1 MVDRHWCCS
10 VYFVVQDLQFFT
22 CRVKFSLSSTNS
34 AIALA
39 DGQEAKTHGLGHV
52 VVRLG
57 TRDFQMP
64 VIVAEVEDE
73 GILGMDFLSQVDSH
87 IDIVKNQVSIN
98 GEVFDCSDFK
108 NQPLSSRC
116 MVRRSTIIEPNTEVI
131 VPVTV
136 HKRSSN
142 LNPNVS
148 QLGIRL
154 LEPCLTSHLQ
164 QKGLYV
170 ARTLVDVKEDRVV
183 PLRVCNVSDE
193 VFNLAAETVVA
204 LAKPVI
210 EVTSLELYEESQESV
225 VGQARAINQQVSHET
240 MERTLPESLQ
250 DLLKRSAEHL
260 TDSETERLQ
269 ELLHNYQQVFSL
281 SDGDLGTTHMVQH
294 RIETG
299 KVPPIRQQPRRTS
312 PWKHDEI
319 ERQVTDLLQ
328 QGKVKES
335 SSPWSSPV
343 VLVTKKDGSQ
353 RL

>member
-1 MVDRHWCCS
+1 
-10 VYFVVQDLQFFT
+10 
-22 CRVKFSLSSTNS
+22 
-34 AIALA
+34 
-39 DGQEAKTHGLGHV
+39 
-52 VVRLG
+52 
-57 TRDFQMP
+57 
-64 VIVAEVEDE
+64 
-73 GILGMDFLSQVDSH
+73 
-87 IDIVKNQVSIN
+87 
-98 GEVFDCSDFK
+98 
-108 NQPLSSRC
+108 
-116 MVRRSTIIEPNTEVI
+116 MVRRSTIIIIKPNTEVT

-142 LNPNVS
+142 LNPKVS
-148 QLGIRL
+148 QLGIWL

-183 PLRVCNVSDE
+183 PLRVFNVSE

-225 VGQARAINQQVSHET
+225 VGQARAINQQVPHET

-250 DLLKRSAEHL
+250 DLLKRSTEHL

-299 KVPPIRQQPRRTS
+299 KVPPIRQQPWRTS
-312 PWKHDEI
+312 PWKHNEI

-353 RL
+353 RLYVDYGQLNAATVKDAFPLPRVDDSLATLSGSRWFSTLDLASSYWQVAMDADTQEKAAFVTPSGLYK